1 MMQDQISLADFVLQ
15 EAREK
20 CFEIEVKAFK
30 QFEKEKNIIVE
41 KEKSLIKDETDGKLR
56 QKHQEEKIRHS
67 ALVNRCRLH
76 KMQSRN

>member
-1 MMQDQISLADFVLQ
+1 MQEQISLSDYVLQ

-30 QFEKEKNIIVE
+30 QFEKEKNIILE
-41 KEKSLIKDETDGKLR
+41 KEKAVIKDETDAKLR
-56 QKHQEEKIRHS
+56 SKHQEEKIKHS
-67 ALVNRCRLH
+67 ALVNKCRLH